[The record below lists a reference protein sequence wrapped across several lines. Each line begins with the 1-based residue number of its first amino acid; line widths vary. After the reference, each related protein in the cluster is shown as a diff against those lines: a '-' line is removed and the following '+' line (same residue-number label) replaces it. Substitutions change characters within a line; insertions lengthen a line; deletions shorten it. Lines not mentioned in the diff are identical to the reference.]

1 LETSREEM
9 QSINEELATVNT
21 ELQAKVAEL
30 SRANND
36 MNNLLAGTEI
46 ATVFFDAKLCILR
59 FTPTASQII
68 HLMPTDIGRPVA
80 HLASN
85 LVGYAQLVPDAQAV
99 LDTLQPK
106 EVTVQSQNGD
116 WYLLRILPYRT
127 LENRV
132 QGVVI
137 TFFNIT
143 QLKQQAE
150 KLKKAAEDLYRL
162 AVVLRDSHDAITVQ
176 DLAGQILAWNPG
188 AQRMYGWT
196 EAQALG
202 MNVRQRIPAGRQDEE
217 LAMVLKLSQAAVL
230 EPYRSERLNQQG
242 ERVPV
247 SLIATALLNQAG
259 QVYAIATTERL
270 LEPVP

>member
-1 LETSREEM
+1 
-9 QSINEELATVNT
+9 
-21 ELQAKVAEL
+21 
-30 SRANND
+30 
-36 MNNLLAGTEI
+36 
-46 ATVFFDAKLCILR
+46 
-59 FTPTASQII
+59 
-68 HLMPTDIGRPVA
+68 VA

-176 DLAGQILAWNPG
+176 DLAG

-202 MNVRQRIPAGRQDEE
+202 MNVRQRIPEGRQDEE
-217 LAMVLKLSQAAVL
+217 LAKVLKLSQAGVL